1 MYRSGITSPGGI
13 SVKRPIF
20 FSIICLF
27 CTLVNLDAA
36 YAQKVVQSE
45 DTASVHKGFVDIARD
60 RAIDDAQRR
69 AAEKGVA
76 VMISNETLVENF
88 EIICAIMVLLL
99 RQKKC
104 TKFSLQERVQYGA

>member
-1 MYRSGITSPGGI
+1 M
-13 SVKRPIF
+13 KRPFF

-27 CTLVNLDAA
+27 CAIVNHDPA

-45 DTASVHKGFVDIARD
+45 GTASVHEGFVDIARD

-69 AAEKGVA
+69 AAEKAVG

-88 EIICAIMVLLL
+88 EIVCAIMVLLL